1 MENNHKFEK
10 NKTYFTISVYTVV
23 VVFICAFLVKSVFMM
38 KNTREAVAWVFS
50 ILSPFVGGAFVAFLL
65 SPLVN
70 TLQNSFYKKILKL
83 KSDKLCRGLG
93 ILSAYLILV
102 GFIALTIGVIMPQAI
117 GSIMELA
124 YRVPVWFNQIVDF
137 MTKFNERFS
146 GYDFTTINEAIEN
159 WGRNFL
165 SYSNIKMMAT
175 NLIPVLY
182 STSMS
187 FIGILVD
194 CFIGL
199 IVSVYL
205 LVDVKWFK
213 KNIRHLMLAFISEE
227 HTNKIAKITK
237 DCAALFTQYVT
248 GKMLDSLIIGVLC
261 FIAMTILK
269 LPYAMII
276 SLVVGITNMI
286 PYFGP
291 YIGCIPGALIIL
303 MISPFKMVVYLIM
316 ILILQ
321 QFDGL
326 ILGPKILGEST
337 GLRPVWIIF
346 AVSIGGSLAGV
357 LGMFIGVPIVA
368 IIGYLV
374 NLWIDYRI
382 EKKKGN

>member
-50 ILSPFVGGAFVAFLL
+50 ILSPFIGGAFVAFLL

-70 TLQNSFYKKILKL
+70 TLQKGLFKKILKL
-83 KSDKLCRGLG
+83 KSDKMCRGLG

-102 GFIALTIGVIMPQAI
+102 GFIALTIGVIMPQAVS
-117 GSIMELA
+117 SIMELA
-124 YRVPVWFNQIVDF
+124 YRVPTWFNQVVDW
-137 MTKFNERFS
+137 MTQFNEKFS
-146 GYDFTTINEAIEN
+146 GYDFTTINETIEN
-159 WGRNFL
+159 WGKNFF

-187 FIGILVD
+187 FIGVLVN

-213 KNIRHLMLAFISEE
+213 KNVRHLMLAFISEE
-227 HTNKIAKITK
+227 HVNKIAKVVE
-237 DCAALFTQYVT
+237 DCASIFTQYVT
-248 GKMLDSLIIGVLC
+248 GKMLDSLIIGILC

-291 YIGCIPGALIIL
+291 YVGCIPGALIIV
-303 MISPFKMVVYLIM
+303 MISPIKMVVYLVM
-316 ILILQ
+316 ILVLQ

-346 AVSIGGSLAGV
+346 AVSIGGSFGGV